1 MENSLRAAAAQF
13 QPGRSPRRL
22 GTRQIVFLVIAAAA
36 PLTAMVGNLPI
47 ALGRGNGV
55 GLPGAFL
62 VATLTLICFA
72 FGYAQM
78 SRRVVS
84 TGAFYTYVTMGLGR
98 PVGVAS
104 AYIAAFAYGTLTVG
118 LAVAFGFFTKLVL
131 QGIGMEASWLVC
143 ALPAVVLTAL
153 MGYRSINVSS
163 TLLQVLLLAEIAVL
177 LIFDASVLAARGTL
191 ALPAQ
196 AFAPAAVFGPGFAI
210 GLMFAF
216 TSFIG
221 FEAAALFGEE
231 SHEPTKSIPRAT
243 LLSVLLI
250 GLFYVAT
257 VWITIGA
264 AAGQDVAALA
274 RDKGGEF
281 LFVLMAQYLGEPL
294 MQLAAVLLCT
304 SLLATYLAIHNAASR
319 YLFALGREKLL
330 PQALGRF
337 NPRRYAPSNASLAV
351 SVGTLACVAAFQLAS
366 LDIFTL
372 VMPSLIGIATLGV
385 ILLQA
390 LASAAICVYFAR
402 QKWRPL
408 WSGVVA
414 PGVGALGLFAASVLV
429 IDNFALLTSVDT
441 PLLNHLPLIYA
452 AIALAGLGFALWLRA
467 RRPSAYEGIGQAQLR
482 AHDARGVP
490 GTRHAGG
497 GTAAVN
503 YTDRYCIVG
512 AGPSGLLAARAF
524 KLQGIPYDQFER
536 HADVGGIWDMTNP
549 GTPMYES
556 AHFISSKYTSAFF
569 GYPMP
574 EHYPDYPNHRQILD
588 YIRSFADAFGLRQ
601 AVRFSTGVARAEP
614 LGDGASGGWR
624 VTLENGEIHHYKGV
638 VCATGVT
645 WHPNLPSYPGLERYR
660 GEARHTNTHRQA
672 TELKGRRVLIVG
684 CGNSGADIACDAARN
699 ASSAWLSV
707 RRGYR
712 FVPKHIFG
720 VPTDLFIGARLT
732 PPKGV
737 VVPDDVS
744 AMLDAV
750 VGDLTRL
757 GLPAPDH
764 QAMESHP
771 IMNTQVLHHLAH
783 GDLVAKPDI
792 RHFTETGA
800 VFADGSEAHFDL
812 VLFATGYDYKLPY
825 LDPALFE
832 WRAGHPQLYLNIFH
846 RHLAG
851 LSVLGFVEFAD
862 AGYQRFDEMA
872 QMVAMDAHIAQTG
885 EGRTEWLAC
894 KAGDGPNLRGAMRY
908 VDSPRHTNYVDV
920 TTYRRVLA
928 ELRARFGWFDPTHS
942 SYESLLR
949 QAHRS
954 EELHS

>member
-1 MENSLRAAAAQF
+1 MDTSLRAAAARF
-13 QPGRSPRRL
+13 QRDGKPRRL
-22 GTRQIVFLVIAAAA
+22 GTRNIVFLVIAAAA

-62 VATLTLICFA
+62 IATLTLFCFA
-72 FGYAQM
+72 LGYAQM
-78 SRRVVS
+78 SRRIVN
-84 TGAFYTYVTMGLGR
+84 TGAFYTYVTLGLGR
-98 PVGVAS
+98 PLGVA
-104 AYIAAFAYGTLTVG
+104 AAFIAAFAYLTLTIG

-131 QGIGMEASWLVC
+131 QGIGIEVGWLAC
-143 ALPAVVLTAL
+143 AVPAIAITGL
-153 MGYRSINVSS
+153 MGYRSIDISS
-163 TLLQVLLLAEIAVL
+163 TLLQVLLVAEIAIL
-177 LIFDASVLAARGTL
+177 LVFDLSVVSARGL
-191 ALPAQ
+191 QALPAQ
-196 AFAPAAVFGPGFAI
+196 SFAPATVFGPGFAI
-210 GLMFAF
+210 GLMFAY

-231 SHEPTKSIPRAT
+231 AREPTRSIPRAT
-243 LLSVLLI
+243 LLSVALI
-250 GLFYVAT
+250 GLFYLAT
-257 VWITIGA
+257 AWITVGA
-264 AAGQDVAALA
+264 AADQDVAALA

-281 LFVLMAQYLGEPL
+281 LFVLMAPYIGASMTQG
-294 MQLAAVLLCT
+294 AGVLLCT
-304 SLLATYLAIHNAASR
+304 SLLASYLAIHNAAAR

-337 NPRRYAPSNASLAV
+337 HPARYAPSNASLAV
-351 SVGTLACVAAFQLAS
+351 TVGTAACVALVAIAQLDS
-366 LDIFTL
+366 FTL
-372 VMPSLIGIATLGV
+372 VMPSLIGTATLGV

-390 LASAAICVYFAR
+390 LASVAICAYFAR
-402 QKWRPL
+402 QTARAW
-408 WSGVVA
+408 WSSVVA
-414 PGVGALGLFAASVLV
+414 PGIGALGLVAASVLV
-429 IDNFALLTSVDT
+429 IDNFALLTSLDQPV
-441 PLLNHLPLIYA
+441 LHHLPVVYA
-452 AIALAGLGFALWLRA
+452 VIAAAGLAFAVWLRQH
-467 RRPSAYEGIGQAQLR
+467 RPTVYASIGQAELR
-482 AHDARGVP
+482 ALDERPARAPV
-490 GTRHAGG
+490 T
-497 GTAAVN
+497 

-524 KLQGIPYDQFER
+524 QLQGIPYDQFER
-536 HADVGGIWDMTNP
+536 HADVGGIWDMDNP

-556 AHFISSKYTSAFF
+556 AHFISSKYTSGFF

-588 YIRSFADAFGLRQ
+588 YIRSFADAFGLRP
-601 AVRFSTGVARAEP
+601 AIRFSTGVARAEP
-614 LGDGASGGWR
+614 LGEGASGGWR
-624 VTLENGEIHHYKGV
+624 VTLQNGEVHHYKGV

-645 WHPNLPSYPGLERYR
+645 WHPNLPSYPGLDRYR
-660 GEARHTNTHRQA
+660 GEQRHTNTHHQA
-672 TELKGRRVLIVG
+672 SELKGRRVLIVG

-699 ASSAWLSV
+699 AQQAWLSV

-720 VPTDLFIGARLT
+720 VPTDVFIGGQLS

-737 VVPDDVS
+737 VVPEDVS
-744 AMLDAV
+744 TLLDAV

-764 QAMESHP
+764 KALESHP

-800 VFADGSEAHFDL
+800 VFVDGSEAQFDL

-832 WRAGHPQLYLNIFH
+832 WQAGHPKLYLNIFH
-846 RHLAG
+846 RRLQG

-885 EGRTEWLAC
+885 EGQSEWQAC
-894 KAGDGPNLRGAMRY
+894 KSGDAPNLRGAMHY

-920 TTYRRVLA
+920 TTYRRILA
-928 ELRARFGWFDPTHS
+928 ELRAKFGWFDPTHA
-942 SYESLLR
+942 SYGRLLTAR
-949 QAHRS
+949 TDPERARAAQRTSRAA
-954 EELHS
+954 